1 MGRRLT
7 HTCIPYVIDAP
18 VDDPTSFENEQR
30 RTFVA
35 PRKGR
40 AGTHRVSKIRV
51 RKSQREHK
59 REETTHIRWS
69 AGGGVHHM
77 PKWARGYI
85 QAMGGGPLDM
95 VAIGYTKDI
104 GENSMAR

>member
-77 PKWARGYI
+77 PKWAREWI
-85 QAMGGGPLDM
+85 SPEW
-95 VAIGYTKDI
+95 
-104 GENSMAR
+104 GEAH